1 MTPRHGGAPS
11 VAAGGARDGTR
22 GGSSVPPDGPAAEA
36 LRKAREAAGG
46 GPEVVARP
54 VGVTYGPVLRPLADV
69 LPEAVRWL
77 WPGRVPLGALTFL
90 DGRPAQGKSTVALDL
105 AARVTTGA
113 AMPDGTPGLSGAA
126 LYLSREDDPATTLRP
141 RAEAAGADL
150 ARLYLLDGRRKV
162 RPDGEPD
169 AATEPISMADAD
181 VLADAVRQT
190 GAVLVVIDPVQSY
203 LGTGVDAHRAEEVRP
218 VLDGLGMMA
227 RETGCAVLILRHLRK
242 SSADAAIDRGW
253 GSMDFGAAARSVL
266 LAGADPQEPSRRAIV
281 AVKHSLAAEPDAIGY
296 ALVPSVVYADP
307 RTPIDTV
314 RVTWTGA
321 CDLTAA
327 AILAP
332 EPTPDREDTAA
343 GRADDWLRA
352 ALAGGRKATWDAL
365 TRDARSAG
373 HREITLR
380 RARKALGCR
389 RDYVGRGECV
399 WSLPAADDDPAPH
412 AIDDEQTSKSPS
424 SPTAA
429 RAARFAHSA
438 ENEQTSEAMS
448 PKGCDPKTR
457 FAHGVSHGVAGPDA
471 QTSGT
476 PDPTAKVLPFWAPDG
491 WEPV

>member
-1 MTPRHGGAPS
+1 MTTTH
-11 VAAGGARDGTR
+11 
-22 GGSSVPPDGPAAEA
+22 DGPAAEA
-36 LRKAREAAGG
+36 LRRAREAAGG

-69 LPEAVRWL
+69 LPLAVRWL
-77 WPGRVPLGALTFL
+77 WPGRVPLGSLTFL

-113 AMPDGTPGLSGAA
+113 EMPDGTPGLLGAA

-150 ARLYLLDGRRKV
+150 CRLYLLDGRRKV

-169 AATEPISMADAD
+169 APTEAISMADAD

-190 GAVLVVIDPVQSY
+190 GAVLVVVDPVQSY
-203 LGTGVDAHRAEEVRP
+203 LGSGVDAHRAEEVRP
-218 VLDGLGMMA
+218 VLDGLAMMA
-227 RETGCAVLILRHLRK
+227 REAGCAVLILRHLRK
-242 SSADAAIDRGW
+242 SSADAAINAGW

-266 LAGADPQEPSRRAIV
+266 MAGADPQEPSRRAIV
-281 AVKHSLAAEPDAIGY
+281 AVKHSLAAEPEAMGY
-296 ALVPSVVYADP
+296 ALTPAVVYANPD
-307 RTPIDTV
+307 TPIDTV

-327 AILAP
+327 AMLAP
-332 EPTPDREDTAA
+332 EPSPARDDTAG
-343 GRADDWLRA
+343 GRADDWLRG
-352 ALAGGRKATWDAL
+352 ALAGGRRATWDAL
-365 TRDARSAG
+365 TRDGLSAG

-380 RARKALGCR
+380 RARTALGCR
-389 RDYVGRGECV
+389 REWAGRGECL
-399 WSLPAADDDPAPH
+399 WSLPDPEDAPPPH
-412 AIDDEQTSKSPS
+412 VIDDEQTSKSPS

-438 ENEQTSEAMS
+438 DNEQTSEALGD
-448 PKGCDPKTR
+448 KGCDHKTR
-457 FAHGVSHGVAGPDA
+457 FDHGVSHGGPEADA

-476 PDPTAKVLPFWAPDG
+476 PDPTAKVIPFRRPGGGDL
-491 WEPV
+491 